1 MEEKKLD
8 TVLDKSEMDGT
19 SKDEH
24 GDVSLDNKADAAP
37 KSKRRRRRK
46 KAKKQAPGR
55 ESAKTEETKVY
66 ELDIDRPDILTLLED
81 EPETFASI
89 SNATAEQK
97 DLDHQISYYKEL
109 MKSGRDVE
117 MTFTSSS
124 RNSLSAICNNIQLIY
139 NLDIPDGLSDRQKMA
154 EMLGKKYL
162 LHVIKVDEENGNV
175 YFASRE
181 EKGRRER
188 VIKKINQKLDA
199 GEPVYLRGQIIGLQ
213 GESGKRRDHEAAY
226 VNINGVGVLGVI
238 PCSKWTTGFKSLKDF
253 RDTIISNRGT
263 IVNFR
268 VCAKTYDGD
277 WVKYVCSREDYLKAI
292 GQDPWQILKKCYQP
306 KMNVRVRVVEK
317 GPSNDGS
324 YFCSLDGLRD
334 INFLSYVDEKS
345 GLEQKDVVIGKEYY
359 GYIQKMNPD
368 KKFAR
373 VRLTGAVGDK

>member
-1 MEEKKLD
+1 
-8 TVLDKSEMDGT
+8 
-19 SKDEH
+19 
-24 GDVSLDNKADAAP
+24 
-37 KSKRRRRRK
+37 
-46 KAKKQAPGR
+46 
-55 ESAKTEETKVY
+55 
-66 ELDIDRPDILTLLED
+66 
-81 EPETFASI
+81 
-89 SNATAEQK
+89 
-97 DLDHQISYYKEL
+97 

-345 GLEQKDVVIGKEYY
+345 GLEQKDVIIGKEYY

-373 VRLTGAVGDK
+373 VRLTGVVGDK